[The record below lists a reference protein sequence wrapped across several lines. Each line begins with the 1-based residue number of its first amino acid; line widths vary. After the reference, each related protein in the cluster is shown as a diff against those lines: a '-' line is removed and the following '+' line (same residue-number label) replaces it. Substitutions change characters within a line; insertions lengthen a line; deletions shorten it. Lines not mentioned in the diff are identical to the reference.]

1 MTNVKKQLPKISPSC
16 GEMLRVSAMHCIG
29 CDTRIEG
36 EYELPALMQLSA
48 DDLAFVSEFV
58 LCGGSLKALAQR
70 VGLSYPSVRNRL
82 DDIIA
87 RLEQSGEQCVDNNK

>member
-1 MTNVKKQLPKISPSC
+1 MTNVKKQLPKICPSC
-16 GEMLRVSAMHCIG
+16 GEILRVSAMHCVG